1 MIIFISELNLKKKVK
16 RTNKKDTKVK
26 EKKKKKVNKSECKR
40 AGQKVK
46 LYRFTVSFNLN
57 LIYYYFY

>member
-26 EKKKKKVNKSECKR
+26 EKTNKVNKSECKR

-57 LIYYYFY
+57 LVYYYFY

>member
-1 MIIFISELNLKKKVK
+1 MIIFISELNLKKIVK

-26 EKKKKKVNKSECKR
+26 EKKNKVNKSECKR

-57 LIYYYFY
+57 LVYYYFY